1 MSSRSSSPNPKPS
14 APSAPSTPDVYVGL
28 LSVAVAALIGGII
41 FLILELNKYDW
52 QVVAQ

>member
-14 APSAPSTPDVYVGL
+14 TSSTPDVYVGL
-28 LSVAVAALIGGII
+28 LFVAVAALIGGIT

-52 QVVAQ
+52 QVAAQ